1 MKFEK
6 TNQQDSQRSQNND
19 GIDPMSSNVDQNQT
33 GSLSSSSL
41 KAIDLRS
48 LRELC
53 VKYYNERKW
62 TTEDNDKVEKLF
74 DDLDNEL
81 SNFRLKE
88 AEAPLLK
95 LLKLINSFNSELNEV
110 NWEICEVLAKLYE
123 RLNEHKK
130 CKAVLEQSLGL
141 KISSLGEKNQ
151 SYILTLI
158 EYANCL
164 TMLNE
169 TEQANQ
175 IFKEARLLKDE
186 SESS

>member
-1 MKFEK
+1 MKFQK
-6 TNQQDSQRSQNND
+6 TNQQYGEGSSDDS
-19 GIDPMSSNVDQNQT
+19 IDPRSKSVDQNQT

-41 KAIDLRS
+41 KAIDLKS

-53 VKYYNERKW
+53 VKYFNQRKW
-62 TTEDNDKVEKLF
+62 TDEDNKQVEKLF
-74 DDLDNEL
+74 DQLDNEL
-81 SNFRLKE
+81 HNFRLKE

-95 LLKLINSFNSELNEV
+95 LLKLVNSFNSELNEL

-141 KISSLGEKNQ
+141 KISSLGEKNP